1 MCVQVCVCLC
11 GFTLNCLQPVIPA
24 AGQAKPNLSALCL
37 SPSLTAAHIPH
48 ESKLKAVHSSARGA
62 KNESIAF
69 ELLSHTG
76 IGICVGILRLW
87 HGENHFHSTMRCRSC
102 SGLQNLQFFFCTRLR
117 RVAIGSNLNCK
128 RKILDSP
135 FWFLVKCK

>member
-69 ELLSHTG
+69 ELLSHIG
-76 IGICVGILRLW
+76 IGICMCWYTETLAWRKSLSFYYALSQLFWTAEFAV
-87 HGENHFHSTMRCRSC
+87 
-102 SGLQNLQFFFCTRLR
+102 FFLHPLT
-117 RVAIGSNLNCK
+117 
-128 RKILDSP
+128 
-135 FWFLVKCK
+135 